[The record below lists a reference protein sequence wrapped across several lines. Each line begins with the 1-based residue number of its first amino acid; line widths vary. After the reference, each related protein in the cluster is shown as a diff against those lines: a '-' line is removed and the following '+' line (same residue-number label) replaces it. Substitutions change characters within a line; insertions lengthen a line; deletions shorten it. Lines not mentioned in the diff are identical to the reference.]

1 MRTERTEDGR
11 NRSSRGF
18 SVVEVMIASAIFL
31 LVAIGVLPLFT
42 QSIKNN
48 LSGREATEVSNYSRS
63 KIEELIQLPFDG
75 PDMTVPSTGNVG
87 ETVEYWS
94 DVEKKWK
101 PGDTP
106 DPAEKP
112 LWLRTIRI
120 RQYAISDLT
129 DNNVLDNPLSGTAA
143 IGQVHLKEIEV
154 EVQSIRED
162 SPLGRGKTLSVRML
176 RAI

>member
-1 MRTERTEDGR
+1 MRTERTEAER

-63 KIEELIQLPFDG
+63 KIEELIQMPFDG

-101 PGDTP
+101 PGDDP

-120 RQYAISDLT
+120 RQYAISDLK
-129 DNNVLDNPLSGTAA
+129 DNNILDNPLSGTSAS
-143 IGQVHLKEIEV
+143 GQVHLKEIEV

-162 SPLGRGKTLSVRML
+162 SPLGRGKILSVRML

>member
-1 MRTERTEDGR
+1 MRTEAERD
-11 NRSSRGF
+11 RSSGF

-31 LVAIGVLPLFT
+31 LIAIGVLPLFT

-48 LSGREATEVSNYSRS
+48 LSGREATEVSNHGRS
-63 KIEELIQLPFDG
+63 KIEELLQMPFAS
-75 PDMTVPSTGNVG
+75 PDMTVPTSGNVG
-87 ETVEYWS
+87 ETKEYWS

-101 PGDTP
+101 PGDDP
-106 DPAEKP
+106 DPSEKP

-129 DNNVLDNPLSGTAA
+129 DNNVLDNPLSGSAA
-143 IGQVHLKEIEV
+143 NGQVHLKEIEV
-154 EVQSIRED
+154 EVESLREAG
-162 SPLGRGKTLSVRML
+162 PLGGGKTLKVRML